1 MRLPTHPG
9 SRSAPLYARVLGSG
23 ATSLDPPVTALHIDT
38 HCARAH
44 GRMDVQRGT
53 SVAAR
58 LCCALLPLPTAGY
71 DIPVTLEIGR
81 HGNAERWWRRF
92 GDDALVITTQQF
104 AGDGALVE
112 RHGCFELRFAVS
124 PRSGGLQWRSTAVRL
139 RIGPVAVAFPTRV
152 LHLARGGIAHRPRG
166 DPGSR
171 PDRRTR
177 HRTVADVSRNDRTGE
192 GACVMRSGCSPR
204 SA

>member
-1 MRLPTHPG
+1 MRPPTHPG

-23 ATSLDPPVTALHIDT
+23 ATTLDPPVTALHIDT

-124 PRSGGLQWRSTAVRL
+124 PRGGGLQWRSTAVRV
-139 RIGPVAVAFPTRV
+139 RIGPVALTFPSRMLPTLHAVALPTDHAAIRV
-152 LHLARGGIAHRPRG
+152 RVRIAAPVIGPLLTYHG
-166 DPGSR
+166 
-171 PDRRTR
+171 TIEQEKE
-177 HRTVADVSRNDRTGE
+177 HA
-192 GACVMRSGCSPR
+192 
-204 SA
+204 